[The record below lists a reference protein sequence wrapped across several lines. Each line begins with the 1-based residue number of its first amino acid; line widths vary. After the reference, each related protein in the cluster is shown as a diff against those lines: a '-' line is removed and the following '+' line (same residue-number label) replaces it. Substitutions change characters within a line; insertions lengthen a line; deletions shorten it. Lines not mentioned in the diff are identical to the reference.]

1 MNKENF
7 FLGFILGKD
16 ISLSISEI
24 NSVLITNKIN
34 YEVVHQKN
42 NILIVSSSSPELLE
56 IDIDTLGGTIKL
68 FSVLN
73 LEVNKSNILNF
84 VRENFRVQGEN
95 RIIFG
100 ISGYGNFPKNFV
112 FQLGI
117 DIKEYLVNDGHKV
130 RFVTGKHLDLSSV
143 IVNENKLIERGF
155 EVILIPLLENFIVGR
170 TISVQN
176 YKSYSK
182 RDFGRPKRNDRNGMM
197 PPKLAQIM
205 INLSEISKEE
215 TIYDPF
221 CGSGTILQ
229 EAFFLG
235 YKNLFG
241 SDINPRI
248 IADSEEN
255 LRWFVQSFRTEN
267 FPLENLFISDILT
280 PSKDIKADGIIC
292 EGYLGEP
299 SRKSK
304 EKAIQDTKNLAEFY
318 LKALKNLKSMLSK
331 KGRIVIAIP
340 FFIVGK
346 EYFYLPILDK
356 IEGLNLKIVKPLPE
370 NIKIFLPG
378 RGNLTYAR
386 PDQFVGREIL
396 ILEHKK

>member
-1 MNKENF
+1 
-7 FLGFILGKD
+7 
-16 ISLSISEI
+16 LSISEI
-24 NSVLITNKIN
+24 NSVLITNEIN
-34 YEVVHQKN
+34 YEVIYQKN
-42 NILIVSSSSPELLE
+42 NVLIVSSSYPELLE
-56 IDIDTLGGTIKL
+56 IDINALGGTIKL

-73 LEVNKSNILNF
+73 FEVNKSSILDF
-84 VRENFRVQGEN
+84 VRENFRTQEEG

-100 ISGYGNFPKNFV
+100 ISGYGSFPKNFI

-117 DIKEYLVNDGHKV
+117 DIKEYLVNAGHKV

-143 IVNENKLIERGF
+143 IVNENKMIERGF
-155 EVILIPLLENFIVGR
+155 EIILIPKMESFIVGK

-176 YKSYSK
+176 YKLYSK

-205 INLSEISKEE
+205 INLSETSKKE

-221 CGSGTILQ
+221 CGSGTVLQ

-241 SDINPRI
+241 SDINPKI

-267 FPLENLFISDILT
+267 FPIENLFISDILT

-299 SRKSK
+299 SRRSK
-304 EKAIQDTKNLAEFY
+304 EKAIQDTKKLAEFY
-318 LKALKNLKSMLSK
+318 LKALKNLKFMLSK
-331 KGRIVIAIP
+331 NGRVVIAIP

-356 IEGLNLKIVKPLPE
+356 LNELGFRIIKPLPE